1 MATFTIHH
9 YSRKSTVSCKVQKYS
24 TYIVYKIIYLNA
36 MLLDKDL
43 QVGVAQGTASTHQA
57 DGVQGVFPNPG
68 REAPAPLGE
77 GLRP

>member
-1 MATFTIHH
+1 
-9 YSRKSTVSCKVQKYS
+9 
-24 TYIVYKIIYLNA
+24 

-43 QVGVAQGTASTHQA
+43 PVGAAQGTASTHQA

-77 GLRP
+77 GLPP